1 MFENEHDEHDV
12 LPLGCDVSAMAIGL
26 RAMTRG
32 GKHSSRRPQPSPAA
46 AFPQL
51 QTPPSPS
58 GSVLPGL
65 QPGML
70 GKTLCQQE

>member
-1 MFENEHDEHDV
+1 MLDNQHEV
-12 LPLGCDVSAMAIGL
+12 TARLPLGCDVSAVAIGL
-26 RAMTRG
+26 HAMTQG
-32 GKHSSRRPQPSPAA
+32 GKHPSAQPCCCRL
-46 AFPQL
+46 QL